1 MNRRDTEGA
10 EIKAGGV
17 YNFSGIVVDPL
28 LSLRGLACLMVVIG
42 HCVPPKATIFWHNY
56 DLTWLI
62 FSAGGVAVRMFFCL
76 SGYLIGKAFY
86 NQRYHTNLTGL
97 SNFWRNRALRILPL
111 FYFAFFSLSLIF
123 YQHIWQPENREHLIG
138 ILTFT
143 FDYSLPLDFH
153 GALWYISTE
162 LQFYLVIPF
171 IYLYLRDRL
180 TNLKQIVVVFFSLI
194 VLLFCLRLLIWSII
208 TTHVSI
214 ADQQF
219 RNFAKY
225 IYMPLVTNLDSF
237 IGGFLVNPFIIIQK
251 SKPQINQRLKS
262 LISLPNLGF
271 LLIFSLYLFTAY
283 YKYHHQ
289 FRILFVGPTI
299 TALLTPVFLYLVEFN
314 SYPKSIH
321 LTYNSFKQLPLIILG
336 YFGYFSYGIY
346 IWHFPIVTKMIPI
359 IFSSNDPLTAFIF
372 RFLET
377 ITLSTLLSIV
387 TYYLIELPAIKFK
400 RQIKVTS

>member
-1 MNRRDTEGA
+1 MNRRDAEGTERT
-10 EIKAGGV
+10 AGGL
-17 YNFSGIVVDPL
+17 YNFNRIVVDPL
-28 LSLRGLACLMVVIG
+28 LSLRGLACLMIVVG
-42 HCVPPKATIFWHNY
+42 HCVPPKATIFFHNY

-62 FSAGGVAVRMFFCL
+62 FSAGGVAVRIFFCL
-76 SGYLIGKAFY
+76 SGYLIGKGFY
-86 NQRYHTNLTGL
+86 NQRYTSNSTGL
-97 SNFWRNRALRILPL
+97 INFWRNRALRILPL
-111 FYFAFFSLSLIF
+111 FYFSFLSLSLIF
-123 YQHIWQPENREHLIG
+123 YQHIWYPENREYLIR

-143 FDYSLPLDFH
+143 FDYSYPLDFH

-180 TNLKQIVVVFFSLI
+180 TNLKQITVVFFSLI
-194 VLLFCLRLLIWSII
+194 VLLFGLRLLIWSII
-208 TTHVSI
+208 SNHTSI
-214 ADQQF
+214 PDQQIRSF
-219 RNFAKY
+219 SKY

-237 IGGFLVNPFIIIQK
+237 LCGFLVNPFIIIQK

-262 LISLPNLGF
+262 LIFQPKIGF
-271 LLIFSLYLFTAY
+271 LIIFFLYFFTAY

-289 FRILFVGPTI
+289 QLIILFMAPTI

-321 LTYNSFKQLPLIILG
+321 LSYNSFKQLPFIILG
-336 YFGYFSYGIY
+336 CFGYFSYGIY

-359 IFSSNDPLTAFIF
+359 IFSSNNHLTAFIF

-377 ITLSTLLSIV
+377 LTLSTLLSIV

-400 RQIKVTS
+400 R